1 MKKYRCKFRQRVENV
16 KNFVQFSSQN
26 RREIKLIREVQ
37 QTLKLKFKNS
47 DICVKFYVPLKTAS
61 PASTASLNIVLLDVS
76 WFVLLGSLV
85 LSVTF
90 IFQFSTMNRMFAMDV
105 TSTTAARSIRISFT
119 DIVYFAY
126 NSFDS
131 FKTNREISWLIV
143 SLQLG

>member
-1 MKKYRCKFRQRVENV
+1 M
-16 KNFVQFSSQN
+16 
-26 RREIKLIREVQ
+26 
-37 QTLKLKFKNS
+37 KLKFKNS

-61 PASTASLNIVLLDVS
+61 PAITASLNIVLLDVS
-76 WFVLLGSLV
+76 WFVVLGSLV

-90 IFQFSTMNRMFAMDV
+90 IVQFSTMNRMFAMDV

>member
-1 MKKYRCKFRQRVENV
+1 M
-16 KNFVQFSSQN
+16 
-26 RREIKLIREVQ
+26 
-37 QTLKLKFKNS
+37 KLKFKNS

-76 WFVLLGSLV
+76 WFVESLV
-85 LSVTF
+85 LSLTF
-90 IFQFSTMNRMFAMDV
+90 IVQFSTINRMFAMDV

-131 FKTNREISWLIV
+131 FKPRDILADRFTAARLSRVCKMTVNRLSATC
-143 SLQLG
+143 

>member
-1 MKKYRCKFRQRVENV
+1 M
-16 KNFVQFSSQN
+16 
-26 RREIKLIREVQ
+26 
-37 QTLKLKFKNS
+37 KLKFKNS
-47 DICVKFYVPLKTAS
+47 DICVTFYVPLKTAS

-76 WFVLLGSLV
+76 WFVVLGFLV

-90 IFQFSTMNRMFAMDV
+90 IVQFSTMNRMFAMDV

-126 NSFDS
+126 TNSFDS

>member
-1 MKKYRCKFRQRVENV
+1 M
-16 KNFVQFSSQN
+16 
-26 RREIKLIREVQ
+26 
-37 QTLKLKFKNS
+37 KLKFKNS

-61 PASTASLNIVLLDVS
+61 PAITASLNIVLLDVS

-90 IFQFSTMNRMFAMDV
+90 VVQFSTMNRMFAMDV

-131 FKTNREISWLIV
+131 FKTNRETSWLIV

>member
-1 MKKYRCKFRQRVENV
+1 M
-16 KNFVQFSSQN
+16 
-26 RREIKLIREVQ
+26 
-37 QTLKLKFKNS
+37 KLKFKNF

-76 WFVLLGSLV
+76 WFVESLV

-90 IFQFSTMNRMFAMDV
+90 IVQFSTINRMFAMDV

-131 FKTNREISWLIV
+131 FKTNRETSWLIV

>member
-1 MKKYRCKFRQRVENV
+1 M
-16 KNFVQFSSQN
+16 
-26 RREIKLIREVQ
+26 
-37 QTLKLKFKNS
+37 KLKFKNS
-47 DICVKFYVPLKTAS
+47 DICVTFYVPLKTAS
-61 PASTASLNIVLLDVS
+61 PASTVSLNIVLLDVS
-76 WFVLLGSLV
+76 WFVESLV

-90 IFQFSTMNRMFAMDV
+90 IVQFSTMNRMFAMDV

-126 NSFDS
+126 TNSFDS

>member
-1 MKKYRCKFRQRVENV
+1 M
-16 KNFVQFSSQN
+16 
-26 RREIKLIREVQ
+26 
-37 QTLKLKFKNS
+37 KLKFKNS

-76 WFVLLGSLV
+76 WFVESLV

-90 IFQFSTMNRMFAMDV
+90 IVQFLTINRMFAMDV

-126 NSFDS
+126 NSFNSGIQNKPRDILADRFTAVRLS
-131 FKTNREISWLIV
+131 RVCKMTVNRLSA
-143 SLQLG
+143 SC